1 MKLLSQILPPANVL
15 LDVSV
20 TSKKRALEQ
29 VALLFENNQGLER
42 AAVFDNLFAR
52 ERLGSTGLGHGV
64 AVPHG
69 RIKNID
75 RPWAAFMRL
84 SSPVA
89 FDAPDGQPVD
99 ILLVIVVPED
109 ATQQHLDILA
119 EVAQRLSDESVVRA
133 LRSDTDV
140 LRVHELLTARSASAT
155 T

>member
-1 MKLLSQILPPANVL
+1 MKLLSQILSPDNVL
-15 LDVSV
+15 LDIEV

-29 VALLFENNQGLER
+29 VALMFENNQGLER
-42 AAVFDNLFAR
+42 ANVFDSLFAR

-69 RIKNID
+69 RIKNMKK
-75 RPWAAFMRL
+75 PLAAFVRL
-84 SSPVA
+84 ATPVA

-99 ILLVIVVPED
+99 ILLVIVVPEE

-119 EVAQRLSDESVVRA
+119 EVAQRLSNQSVIDA
-133 LRSDTDV
+133 LRTEQDALQVYD
-140 LRVHELLTARSASAT
+140 LLTARSESET